1 MSTRWIFIR
10 PKEPLIIGRVKPKTN
25 FIGTM
30 DYIPGR
36 ILRGAYAEWLISRGE
51 THRIIDAVDGVLF
64 GNFLPTALWGKIDYV
79 SPFLLSMLTC
89 KLEDGFKTEPHDEN
103 RGHGVV
109 DTLLPRLCCSLLK
122 KSGAALSVPFSIL
135 CQSIKDKDE
144 EEIKQTPCNSRMEP
158 ASGFFSS
165 QRNNNTQRYIKTRL
179 RYYSQTRAALS
190 RYRQSAFEGMLYTAT
205 AISPLLED
213 PEKKY
218 GDDADLAFT
227 GRIQGP
233 EEKVD
238 EIVEAL
244 NGRSI
249 GSMNTRGYG
258 RIRCEDESIRIP
270 PLEDRLRRFN
280 ETLKEL
286 WQDLK
291 RLCSSQSIPEQPVG
305 LYFSVDLLAPGI
317 FRDEHGLPTLV
328 PTLKIRGKPLKP
340 VFCMT
345 RPDFAGGWSGAWG
358 LPKETALA
366 AKMGSSFVFCWD
378 GSKDDLLAD
387 LERIE
392 SEGISDERRDEGYGE
407 CLVCH
412 PFHEEVNER

>member
-10 PKEPLIIGRVKPKTN
+10 PEEPLIIGRVKPKTN
-25 FIGTM
+25 FLGTM

-51 THRIIDAVDGVLF
+51 TNRIIDAVDGVLF
-64 GNFLPTALWGKIDYV
+64 GNFFPTALWGKIDYV

-89 KLEDGFKTEPHDEN
+89 KLEGGFKKEPHDEN
-103 RGHGVV
+103 MGHGVV

-122 KSGAALSVPFSIL
+122 SPGAGLSVPFSIL
-135 CQSIKDKDE
+135 CQSIKNEDK

-165 QRNNNTQRYIKTRL
+165 QRKNNTQRYIKTRL

-190 RYRQSAFEGMLYTAT
+190 RYRQSAYQGMLYTAT

-218 GDDADLAFT
+218 GDADLAFI

-238 EIVEAL
+238 EIVKAL

-258 RIRCEDESIRIP
+258 RIRCEDGSTRMP
-270 PLEDRLRRFN
+270 PLEDRLMTFN
-280 ETLKEL
+280 ERLKEL

-291 RLCSSQSIPEQPVG
+291 RLCSSQSIPEQPEA
-305 LYFSVDLLAPGI
+305 LYFSVDLLAPAI
-317 FRDEHGLPTLV
+317 FRDEHGLPSLV
-328 PTLKIRGKPLKP
+328 PTLNIQGRAPKLI
-340 VFCMT
+340 FWIT

-366 AKMGSSFVFCWD
+366 TRMGSSFVFSWD
-378 GSKDDLLAD
+378 GSEDDLLAG

-407 CLVCH
+407 CLACH
-412 PFHEEVNER
+412 PFHGEVNER